1 MPNGNDFPGLPVGPQ
16 GILGGALAGNMA
28 QQAGGAT
35 PPGTASIWDRLLGN
49 VGRTLSGGREGLLSP
64 EGMQSAGRQGLL
76 AAGASLLKG
85 MTPTTQPRSFLG
97 DLGSALEAGQAGA
110 QQGMAGGVAQ
120 EKQIRENEYQ
130 QKLQEWQA
138 RGGTQEELLSLQQE
152 YQDVGGAQITGAM
165 IASQNKLNAPKLEEV
180 FNDETQKFE
189 IARVTPTGEIIEFTG
204 RTGTKEQARLNEQFR
219 RNELK
224 MGEQVR
230 FAKDVGDE
238 FMDTVRLTREA
249 RTNIVEPAIAA
260 IKEAQRRGVMPAAE
274 QILALYGL
282 VRGVDPNSVV
292 RPGEID
298 LFTEAMSLRVE
309 AERMW
314 QKLDKNP
321 EMGSAIPMSQLAP
334 MLRTLERLRAGAF
347 RRESDVFDEYNLRFD
362 EPALSNITRGMYL
375 PKPKGYVSQADRDAF
390 QKSLQAEGDVLAEQ
404 RQQRLRDAA
413 AGGNEGVTHLG
424 PGQSITGTVSPY
436 IHQGG

>member
-1 MPNGNDFPGLPVGPQ
+1 
-16 GILGGALAGNMA
+16 
-28 QQAGGAT
+28 
-35 PPGTASIWDRLLGN
+35 
-49 VGRTLSGGREGLLSP
+49 
-64 EGMQSAGRQGLL
+64 
-76 AAGASLLKG
+76 
-85 MTPTTQPRSFLG
+85 
-97 DLGSALEAGQAGA
+97 
-110 QQGMAGGVAQ
+110 MAGGVAQ